1 MMKRLILALSFAT
14 MLFGVA
20 QTSLGGDRCITD
32 GWPVTCTAVTTVG
45 DPQEVTLGTTSVSP
59 SAVVC
64 FIDSRVFDALSSA
77 GIGLDSTKLGVILFV
92 S

>member
-1 MMKRLILALSFAT
+1 MMKRLIPALSFAA
-14 MLFGVA
+14 MLFGAA
-20 QTSLGGDRCITD
+20 QTSLGGDRCITG
-32 GWPVTCTAVTTVG
+32 GWPVTCTAVATVG

-59 SAVVC
+59 SVVC

-92 S
+92 R